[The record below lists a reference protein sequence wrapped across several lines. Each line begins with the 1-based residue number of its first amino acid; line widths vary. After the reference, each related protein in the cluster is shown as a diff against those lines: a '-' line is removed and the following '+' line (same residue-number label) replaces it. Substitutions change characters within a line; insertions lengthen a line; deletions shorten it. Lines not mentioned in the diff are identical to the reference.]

1 MILLGDV
8 YIITVGLNV
17 LTLRHSEIL
26 ALLQLFAIEISSLP
40 NKAINSELHY
50 SHVSHN
56 LENLCRNPMSMNM
69 FILL

>member
-8 YIITVGLNV
+8 CIMTVGLNL
-17 LTLRHSEIL
+17 LTLKHSEIL
-26 ALLQLFAIEISSLP
+26 ALLQLFAIGISSLS

-50 SHVSHN
+50 SHVSHI
-56 LENLCRNPMSMNM
+56 LENLCCNPMSMNM